1 MRRWLF
7 VQLDATAWP
16 GSGLSLANKLFAVT
30 IFLAVA
36 MAILET
42 EPSYR
47 AAVPNLFGVAE
58 LFFGVMFGVEYALR
72 LWVAGEDPRYAGVAG
87 RLRYAILPVALID
100 LLALLPFLLTAG
112 LQDAFL
118 LRMVRLLRLL
128 SLAKF
133 GRYSRALHNI
143 FAALRER
150 QYELLMSLLAA
161 FIVMLLAATALY
173 YTEGS
178 HSPESFGS
186 IPRALWWGV
195 ATMTKV
201 GYGGAY
207 PITVLGKLFAG
218 IFAIAAVG
226 VIAMPTGILAAA
238 FSDAFQREREKA
250 KRGQDDQ

>member
-7 VQLDATAWP
+7 VRLDATAWP
-16 GSGLSLANKLFAVT
+16 GSGLSLANKLFAAT
-30 IFLAVA
+30 ILLAVA
-36 MAILET
+36 MAVLET

-47 AAVPNLFGVAE
+47 AAAPNLFDIAE
-58 LFFGVMFGVEYALR
+58 LIFGVVFGIEYALR
-72 LWVAGEDPRYAGVAG
+72 LWVAGEDPRYAGIAG
-87 RLRYAILPVALID
+87 RLRYAVSPVALID

-112 LQDAFL
+112 LHDAYL

-128 SLAKF
+128 SIAKF

-143 FAALRER
+143 LSALRER
-150 QYELLMSLLAA
+150 QYELLMSILAA

-173 YTEGS
+173 YTEGA

-207 PITVLGKLFAG
+207 PITVVGKLFAG
-218 IFAIAAVG
+218 VFAIAAVG
-226 VIAMPTGILAAA
+226 VVALPTGILAAA
-238 FSDAFQREREKA
+238 LSDAFQREREKV
-250 KRGQDDQ
+250 KRGQDGQ